1 SERRDQ
7 GPSPTG
13 TACGWRSKA
22 QGDDVGTER
31 RTVTG
36 QGARKAKIQGV
47 KMEGKAREIIAMISR
62 RVKARARQRQ
72 DGQRP
77 IEGRDRRQATGDS
90 ERGFGAKTR
99 HLRNDLGAR
108 DTGSGM
114 ARLVVEGQRRR

>member
-1 SERRDQ
+1 PQSSRDKSQ
-7 GPSPTG
+7 ANSHSDDKGW
-13 TACGWRSKA
+13 TARSLA
-22 QGDDVGTER
+22 STI
-31 RTVTG
+31 TVE
-36 QGARKAKIQGV
+36 ARKAKIQGV

-99 HLRNDLGAR
+99 HLRNDLG
-108 DTGSGM
+108 
-114 ARLVVEGQRRR
+114 